1 MPVIIRAFF
10 LLYVRFPGFFS
21 LQIISIISII
31 TIPGGRLLL
40 SCSIPPANW
49 PDLSEGKFVSR
60 AVVRGGPHATFKG
73 VPHATL
79 PAFVKGVPHATLPAF
94 VKGVPHATL
103 PVAVTKWRVKRL

>member
-10 LLYVRFPGFFS
+10 LLYIIFPGFFP

-49 PDLSEGKFVSR
+49 PDLSEGTFVSR
-60 AVVRGGPHATFKG
+60 AVVR
-73 VPHATL
+73 
-79 PAFVKGVPHATLPAF
+79 GVPHATLPAF

-103 PVAVTKWRVKRL
+103 PVAVTKWRVKRLKYIKTLIDFKLQ